1 MGRGFT
7 LPELIAVLLILGV
20 LSAVAL
26 PRFSGSEYDQAR
38 LHDETTAAL
47 RFAHRTAVAMQRT
60 VCISFTA
67 TTVVLTYDPV
77 YGGVACG
84 APLAGPGGAPA
95 PYTVTAQGAAAFSPV
110 PANFNFDR
118 VGRTSLAQTIIA
130 SGRAIVVEAETG
142 YVH

>member
-7 LPELIAVLLILGV
+7 LPELVAVLLILGV

-26 PRFSGSEYDQAR
+26 PRFWASEYDEAR

-60 VCISFTA
+60 VCVSFTA
-67 TTVVLTYDPV
+67 TTVILTYDPV
-77 YGGVACG
+77 YGNAACTT
-84 APLAGPGGAPA
+84 ALPGPGGAPA

-110 PANFNFDR
+110 PSNFTFDR
-118 VGRTSLAQTIIA
+118 LGRASVAQTIMA
-130 SGRAIVVEAETG
+130 SGRAIAVEAETG